1 MKELDLNAMEQV
13 TGGVQRTINTGSE
26 GLNAAVRRAPTS
38 GERNQIASL
47 PNGTIVDTI
56 DETHPVYDAV
66 SNRNYVMITFTN
78 KKGQQQTGWVGASIV
93 GLPRR

>member
-1 MKELDLNAMEQV
+1 MTELDLNAMEQV
-13 TGGVQRTINTGSE
+13 TGGVQRKINTGSDS
-26 GLNAAVRRAPTS
+26 NAAVRRAPTQ

-56 DETHPVYDAV
+56 DEKHPVYDAV
-66 SNRNYVMITFTN
+66 SNRNYVMISFTDKN
-78 KKGQQQTGWVGASIV
+78 GNTQTGWVAASIV